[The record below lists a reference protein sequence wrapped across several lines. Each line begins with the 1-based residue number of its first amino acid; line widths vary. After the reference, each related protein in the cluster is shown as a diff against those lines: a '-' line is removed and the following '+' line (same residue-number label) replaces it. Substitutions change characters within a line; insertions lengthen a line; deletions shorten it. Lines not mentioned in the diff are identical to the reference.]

1 MLTIQNL
8 SYRYGR
14 RGAPVLNGVDL
25 TLARG
30 EIGILLGRNGSGKT
44 TLFKNIL
51 GLCTPGSGSI
61 RLDGQEMT
69 SLSPRRRA
77 RYIAYVPQDI
87 RFGELTVFDSVLL
100 GRLSRFG
107 LQAGAADRAAAA
119 QVLEE
124 LGLSALSGRNVTELS
139 GGERQKVAIAR
150 ALVQVPQLL
159 VLDEPTGNLDIANE
173 QLLMRLAKKAAQER
187 HIAVLSSLHDLNQ
200 ALSLGNRFFF
210 LKDGVITCAVPRD
223 GVTSGILR
231 DTLGGDLR
239 LVEVEGE
246 RIVLHGRAT

>member
-44 TLFKNIL
+44 TLFRNIL
-51 GLCTPGSGSI
+51 GLCPPASGSI
-61 RLDGQEMT
+61 RLDGLEMT

-150 ALVQVPQLL
+150 ALVQEPQLL

-200 ALSLGNRFFF
+200 ALSLGDRFFF
-210 LKDGVITCAVPRD
+210 LKDGVITCTVPRD

-231 DTLGGDLR
+231 DALGGDLR

>member
-1 MLTIQNL
+1 M
-8 SYRYGR
+8 
-14 RGAPVLNGVDL
+14 
-25 TLARG
+25 
-30 EIGILLGRNGSGKT
+30 
-44 TLFKNIL
+44 
-51 GLCTPGSGSI
+51 
-61 RLDGQEMT
+61 
-69 SLSPRRRA
+69 
-77 RYIAYVPQDI
+77 
-87 RFGELTVFDSVLL
+87 
-100 GRLSRFG
+100 
-107 LQAGAADRAAAA
+107 
-119 QVLEE
+119 
-124 LGLSALSGRNVTELS
+124 TELS

-150 ALVQVPQLL
+150 ALVQEPQLL

-200 ALSLGNRFFF
+200 ALSLGDRFFF
-210 LKDGVITCAVPRD
+210 LKGGVITCAVPRD

>member
-150 ALVQVPQLL
+150 ALVQEPQLL

-200 ALSLGNRFFF
+200 ALSLGDRFFF
-210 LKDGVITCAVPRD
+210 LKDGVITCTVPRD

-231 DTLGGDLR
+231 DALGGDLR

>member
-44 TLFKNIL
+44 TLFRNIL
-51 GLCTPGSGSI
+51 GLCTPDSGSI
-61 RLDGQEMT
+61 RLDGLEMT

-107 LQAGAADRAAAA
+107 LQAGAADHAAAS

-150 ALVQVPQLL
+150 ALVQEPQLL

-200 ALSLGNRFFF
+200 ALSLGDRFFF
-210 LKDGVITCAVPRD
+210 LKDGVITCTVPRD

-231 DTLGGDLR
+231 DALGGDLR

>member
-150 ALVQVPQLL
+150 ALVQEPQLL

>member
-14 RGAPVLNGVDL
+14 RGAPVLNGVNL

-150 ALVQVPQLL
+150 ALVQEPQLL

-200 ALSLGNRFFF
+200 ALSLGDRFFF
-210 LKDGVITCAVPRD
+210 LKDGVITCTVPRD

-231 DTLGGDLR
+231 DALGGDLR

>member
-1 MLTIQNL
+1 
-8 SYRYGR
+8 
-14 RGAPVLNGVDL
+14 
-25 TLARG
+25 
-30 EIGILLGRNGSGKT
+30 
-44 TLFKNIL
+44 
-51 GLCTPGSGSI
+51 
-61 RLDGQEMT
+61 MT

-77 RYIAYVPQDI
+77 RYIACVPQDI
-87 RFGELTVFDSVLL
+87 CFGALTVFDSVLL

-107 LQAGAADRAAAA
+107 LQAGAADHAAAS
-119 QVLEE
+119 QVLEV

-150 ALVQVPQLL
+150 ALVQEPQLL

-200 ALSLGNRFFF
+200 ALSLGDRFFF
-210 LKDGVITCAVPRD
+210 LKDGVITCTVPRD

-231 DTLGGDLR
+231 DAPGRRPASCGGRGRKDRSPRPRHLTL
-239 LVEVEGE
+239 
-246 RIVLHGRAT
+246 IPSATACGCPQTPPPRGPFPAAM